1 MNCRLLVWLT
11 ELSQAPI
18 VLEIKS
24 HKGQLQL
31 RVRQIDEVKIP
42 QSQGSRHHQVT
53 MHRIHHSGLLL
64 QLLVGNQMV
73 LINRIPSNKT
83 WAVQTQI
90 ILMLVRGSP
99 KWVLDSPIQ
108 EIALLAQGVEYVQ
121 LCVPLLVIM
130 QPVVV

>member
-1 MNCRLLVWLT
+1 M

-18 VLEIKS
+18 VLEIRS

-31 RVRQIDEVKIP
+31 RVHHTDEVKIRQSPDSTQP
-42 QSQGSRHHQVT
+42 QVSMLQ
-53 MHRIHHSGLLL
+53 IHPLVLLL
-64 QLLVGNQMV
+64 QLLADNQMV

-83 WAVQTQI
+83 WAAQTRI
-90 ILMLVRGSP
+90 ILMLVQDSP

-108 EIALLAQGVEYVQ
+108 EIALWALEVECVQ

-130 QPVVV
+130 LPVVV